1 MGLWHTLGIARG
13 AGSGEG
19 TDTASDVS
27 SGASPGRLVGPA
39 RAIIGPLLRYGF
51 RVGVSG
57 AENVP
62 IDGPA
67 ILSANHR
74 SFFDTPLIMSTAPR
88 RVMFLGKAEYLDD
101 WKTRTV
107 FPALGMVPIQRDK
120 GKSSMSALNTAAGL
134 LESGELVGIYPEGTR
149 SRDGLL
155 HKGHT
160 GVAHLALMTGAPI
173 VPIGLR
179 GTERVQPIGSAI
191 PRPLV
196 GKVSV
201 QFGEPIHPQDY
212 RSGGR
217 RKQRQHLVRDVMA
230 AIASM
235 TDQHLSD
242 DFSSDEPPLI
252 RAGSES
258 VYRVSVHVAT
268 GLSWR
273 HAAERAVDDAATRY
287 DDARVGEV
295 RGMFCR
301 VMPDGNVHFATELA
315 LSTKFSR
322 RRPSDLDEP
331 LPTPGGTT

>member
-1 MGLWHTLGIARG
+1 VLA
-13 AGSGEG
+13 
-19 TDTASDVS
+19 
-27 SGASPGRLVGPA
+27 PLV
-39 RAIIGPLLRYGF
+39 RFGF
-51 RVGVSG
+51 RVNVTGV
-57 AENVP
+57 EHVP
-62 IDGPA
+62 TDGPA

-74 SFFDTPLIMSTAPR
+74 SFFDTPLIMTTAPR
-88 RVMFLGKAEYLDD
+88 RVLFLGKAEYMDD
-101 WKTRTV
+101 WKTRAI
-107 FPALGMVPIQRDK
+107 FPALGMVPIRRDK
-120 GKSSMSALNTAAGL
+120 GRSSMAALTTAAEL
-134 LESGELVGIYPEGTR
+134 LDAGELVGIYPEGTR

-179 GTERVQPIGSAI
+179 GTERIQPIGSAI
-191 PRPLV
+191 ARPFV

-201 QFGEPIHPQDY
+201 EFGEPVYPKDY

-217 RKQRQHLVRDVMA
+217 RKQRQHMVRDVMA

-235 TDQHLSD
+235 TDQEPSD
-242 DFSSDEPPLI
+242 EYASDEPPLI

-258 VYRVSVHVAT
+258 VYRVTVHVAS

-273 HAAERAVDDAATRY
+273 HAAERAVDDAANRY

-295 RGMFCR
+295 REMYCR
-301 VMPDGNVHFATELA
+301 VLPDGDVRFATELA

-322 RRPSDLDEP
+322 RPPSDLDEP
-331 LPTPGGTT
+331 SSTTTPGGTT